1 MLVNERLI
9 DYINTL
15 DSENSKILNTIEK
28 EALEDNVPIVRKD
41 MQAFLKFVLALKKPE
56 KILEAGSAVGF
67 SSILMGENSKKSCH
81 ITTIENYEKRI
92 VQAKKNILRAGMTDK
107 ITLIQGDALKVMEK
121 LNEKYDM
128 IFLDASKGQYI
139 NLLPQVMR
147 LLKVDGILISDNMF
161 QDGDLIESRFAVR
174 RRDRTIHKRIR
185 EYIYEITHNKSLKT
199 VLLPVGDGVAFT
211 TKVLS
216 GSGGLL

>member
-9 DYINTL
+9 EYINTL
-15 DSENSKILNTIEK
+15 DSENSEILNTIEK
-28 EALEDNVPIVRKD
+28 EALRDNVPIVRKD

-56 KILEAGSAVGF
+56 KILEAGTAIGF
-67 SSILMGENSKKSCH
+67 SSILMGENSKKDCH
-81 ITTIENYEKRI
+81 ITTIENYQKRI
-92 VQAKKNILRAGMTDK
+92 NIAKENIKRAGMTEK
-107 ITLIQGDALKVMEK
+107 ITLLEGDALEVMEK
-121 LNEKYDM
+121 LDDKYDM

-147 LLKVDGILISDNMF
+147 LLKNDGIVISDNMF

-185 EYIYEITHNKSLKT
+185 DYIYEITHNESLKT

-211 TKVLS
+211 TRVS
-216 GSGGLL
+216 N